1 MDCLTYMAWA
11 LQGKHLR
18 VYPVTT
24 KENYTHKVG
33 KKTLN
38 LSYVRLIL
46 EIGNA
51 KHEGKE
57 LYKQHEM
64 TEKIC
69 EIYKHYYEKRTK
81 K

>member
-1 MDCLTYMAWA
+1 MECLECMAWA
-11 LQGKHLR
+11 LQGNHLR

-33 KKTLN
+33 KKTRN
-38 LSYVRLIL
+38 LSYVKLVL
-46 EIGNA
+46 EIGNS

-69 EIYKHYYEKRTK
+69 EIYKYYYDKRTK
-81 K
+81 

>member
-1 MDCLTYMAWA
+1 MECLDYMSWA
-11 LQGKHLR
+11 LKGNHLR
-18 VYPVTT
+18 VYPVPT

-33 KKTLN
+33 KKTVN
-38 LSYVRLIL
+38 LSYVKLVL
-46 EIGNA
+46 EIGNS

-69 EIYKHYYEKRTK
+69 EIYKYYYDKRTK
-81 K
+81 

>member
-1 MDCLTYMAWA
+1 MECLTCMAWA
-11 LQGKHLR
+11 LQGNHLR

-24 KENYTHKVG
+24 NNMYTHKVG

-38 LSYVRLIL
+38 LSYVRLVL

-51 KHEGKE
+51 RHEGTE

-69 EIYKHYYEKRTK
+69 EIYKHYYDKRTK
-81 K
+81 

>member
-1 MDCLTYMAWA
+1 MECLECMAWA

-18 VYPVTT
+18 VYPVIT
-24 KENYTHKVG
+24 KNNYTHKVG

-38 LSYVRLIL
+38 LSYVKLVL

-57 LYKQHEM
+57 EYKQHEM
-64 TEKIC
+64 HEKVC
-69 EIYKHYYEKRTK
+69 EIYKHYYDKRTK
-81 K
+81 

>member
-1 MDCLTYMAWA
+1 MECLTCMAWA
-11 LQGKHLR
+11 LQGNHLR

-24 KENYTHKVG
+24 KNMYTHKVG
-33 KKTLN
+33 KKKHN
-38 LSYVRLIL
+38 LSYVKLVL

-51 KHEGKE
+51 RHEGTE

-69 EIYKHYYEKRTK
+69 EIYKHYYDKRTQ
-81 K
+81 